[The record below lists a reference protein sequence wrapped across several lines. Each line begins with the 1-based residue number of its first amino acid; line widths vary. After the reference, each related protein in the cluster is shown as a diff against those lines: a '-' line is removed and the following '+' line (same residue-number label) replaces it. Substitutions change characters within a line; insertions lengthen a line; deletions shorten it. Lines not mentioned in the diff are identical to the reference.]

1 MNVIMNC
8 RNEILIVTLR
18 NMENKILLKAN
29 SFKKK
34 DILGLDVVDVELEG
48 VFVEIESGPVA
59 DAHVQ
64 RHESSIERFD
74 HRARRLVHQLLG
86 ESYKEIDAY
95 LQCCSIIGADM
106 MILGEFLV
114 RPHLFIDL
122 IGEKFSYWILRC
134 TAVHL

>member
-1 MNVIMNC
+1 M
-8 RNEILIVTLR
+8 
-18 NMENKILLKAN
+18 KAN
-29 SFKKK
+29 SFKKKK

-64 RHESSIERFD
+64 RHESSIERLD
-74 HRARRLVHQLLG
+74 HRTRRLVHQLLG

-122 IGEKFSYWILRC
+122 FNREKSFLLSTLGRLISILNDGQ
-134 TAVHL
+134 VGWSILK